1 MTKINEMLLKLEG
14 FQYDTSLKSKLGYY
28 HIQLSKNKSNLC
40 TNILIWGNTGKIVY
54 QWGMQTQKVF
64 SSRKRMIYFM
74 DLKSSIYTYMIY

>member
-28 HIQLSKNKSNLC
+28 LIQLRKNKSNLF
-40 TNILIWGNTGKIVY
+40 TNILIWVNTGKIVY
-54 QWGMQTQKVF
+54 QWGMQTQKIF

-74 DLKSSIYTYMIY
+74 DLKSSINTYIIY